1 MGFPN
6 GFAHN
11 SDGLPRVNAVAANA
25 PPLPIKNSR
34 LEALTVSSRLEC
46 RSVRGDCI
54 RLSSL
59 RRRLSEPAGL
69 PRSARSHFS
78 EAGCQVLPSRTCCL
92 LVLLRRSPFEPLHFQ
107 RLIEVSIAA

>member
-25 PPLPIKNSR
+25 PRPPTKNPPPEPPTFPSR
-34 LEALTVSSRLEC
+34 LESR
-46 RSVRGDCI
+46 SFRGDGI